1 MPTFLTDDP
10 VAADRFGLSGAS
22 VAGGLIFA
30 GGMALDLDTFGRLPG
45 TATVS
50 AETRVVLDQ
59 IREVVEGAGGTLSGV
74 LKATCYVSAAEHI
87 PEMLAAFAEYF
98 AGGPLPIRSVVV
110 AGLAGACRVEIDV
123 IATTAE

>member
-1 MPTFLTDDP
+1 MPTFLTEDP
-10 VAADRFGLSGAS
+10 AAADRFGLSGAA
-22 VAGGLIFA
+22 VAGGLVFA
-30 GGMALDLDTFGRLPG
+30 GGMALDLDTFARLPG

-59 IREVVEGAGGTLSGV
+59 IREVVEGAGGALSGV

-87 PEMLAAFAEYF
+87 PEMLAAFDDYF
-98 AGGPLPIRSVVV
+98 SGGPLPIRSVAV

-123 IATTAE
+123 IASAG